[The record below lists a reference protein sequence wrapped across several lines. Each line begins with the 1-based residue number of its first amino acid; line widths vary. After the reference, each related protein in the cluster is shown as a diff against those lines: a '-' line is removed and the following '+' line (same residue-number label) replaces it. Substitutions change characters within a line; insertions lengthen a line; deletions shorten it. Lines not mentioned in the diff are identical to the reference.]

1 MKRLLLNIIGLLML
15 TGAAWAQE
23 GHEGH
28 ESHPAAPP
36 DAAVTVTGQI
46 IEPFCFMEH
55 GASGPDHRTCAQACA
70 NLGINLVFFN
80 EKDHQIYSILPTG
93 HANPN
98 DKVVEF
104 AEKHVEITGT
114 IHKQAGYQAIEIQ
127 TIKEL
132 GDGHKI
138 SLTE

>member
-1 MKRLLLNIIGLLML
+1 MKKFLIPAMALLLLAGVARIAIS
-15 TGAAWAQE
+15 
-23 GHEGH
+23 HEGEH
-28 ESHPAAPP
+28 EKGQQAA
-36 DAAVTVTGQI
+36 ASVTVTGQI
-46 IEPFCFMEH
+46 IDPVCFIEH
-55 GASGPDHRTCAQACA
+55 GASGPDHRSCAQACA
-70 NLGINLVFFN
+70 KMGINLVFFN
-80 EKDHQIYSILPTG
+80 EKDNQIYSILPTE

-138 SLTE
+138 SFTR

>member
-1 MKRLLLNIIGLLML
+1 MKKYLITGLAALLL
-15 TGAAWAQE
+15 TGASWADE
-23 GHEGH
+23 GHGH
-28 ESHPAAPP
+28 DAKTAAG
-36 DAAVTVTGQI
+36 AAAAITVTGQI
-46 IEPFCFMEH
+46 VDPVCLLNH
-55 GASGPDHRTCAQACA
+55 NDSGPEHRNCAQACA
-70 NLGINLVFFN
+70 KMGIGLVFYN
-80 EKDHQIYSILPTG
+80 DKDHQLYNIMPTG

>member
-1 MKRLLLNIIGLLML
+1 MKRHFAVALALLILAGRAFADD
-15 TGAAWAQE
+15 TH
-23 GHEGH
+23 GHEGAKTVSA
-28 ESHPAAPP
+28 EATI
-36 DAAVTVTGQI
+36 TVTGQI
-46 IEPFCFMEH
+46 LDPVCFIDH

-80 EKDHQIYSILPTG
+80 EKDNQIYNILPTG

-114 IHKQAGYQAIEIQ
+114 IHKKPGYQAIEIQ
-127 TIKEL
+127 SIKEL
-132 GDGHKI
+132 GDGQKI
-138 SLTE
+138 SLAE

>member
-1 MKRLLLNIIGLLML
+1 MKTYIISGLAMLML
-15 TGAAWAQE
+15 AGAAWADE
-23 GHEGH
+23 GHGH
-28 ESHPAAPP
+28 EAKMAAGTE
-36 DAAVTVTGQI
+36 AAIAVTGQI
-46 IEPFCFMEH
+46 VDPVCLLTH
-55 GASGPDHRTCAQACA
+55 GDSGPEHRTCAQACA
-70 NLGINLVFFN
+70 KMGIGLVFYN
-80 EKDHQIYSILPTG
+80 DKDHQLYNIMPTG
-93 HANPN
+93 HADPN
-98 DKVVEF
+98 AKVVEF

>member
-1 MKRLLLNIIGLLML
+1 MKRHFAIALALLILAG
-15 TGAAWAQE
+15 WAFADDTH
-23 GHEGH
+23 GHEGAKAVNA
-28 ESHPAAPP
+28 E
-36 DAAVTVTGQI
+36 AAVTVTGQI
-46 IEPFCFMEH
+46 LDPVCFLDH
-55 GASGPDHRTCAQACA
+55 GASGPEHRTCAQACA

-80 EKDHQIYSILPTG
+80 EKDHQIYNILPTG

-114 IHKQAGYQAIEIQ
+114 IHKQARYQAIEIQ

>member
-1 MKRLLLNIIGLLML
+1 MKKFIIPAMALLLLVGVARI
-15 TGAAWAQE
+15 AVS
-23 GHEGH
+23 HEG
-28 ESHPAAPP
+28 EREKGQQAEAS
-36 DAAVTVTGQI
+36 VTVTGQI
-46 IEPFCFMEH
+46 IDPVCFLDH

-70 NLGINLVFFN
+70 NMGINLVFFN
-80 EKDHQIYSILPTG
+80 EKDNQIYSILPTG

-104 AEKHVEITGT
+104 AEQHVEITGT
-114 IHKQAGYQAIEIQ
+114 IHKIAGYQAIEIQ

-138 SLTE
+138 SLEE

>member
-1 MKRLLLNIIGLLML
+1 MKKYMITGLAALLL
-15 TGAAWAQE
+15 TGASWADDTH
-23 GHEGH
+23 GHEAKATAGA
-28 ESHPAAPP
+28 EAAL
-36 DAAVTVTGQI
+36 TVTGQI
-46 IEPFCFMEH
+46 IDPVCFLDH
-55 GASGPDHRTCAQACA
+55 GASGPEHRTCAQACA
-70 NLGINLVFFN
+70 KMGINLVFFN

-138 SLTE
+138 SLGE